1 MQLVV
6 KGHKLDISDSL
17 RNRVSEAFQSLFEK
31 YFGDGIE
38 ADVIF
43 SKHAHEFHSHV
54 KAHIGKGI
62 DLQAEGRGGD
72 AYSSF
77 DEAIEHLAKRLR
89 RYKRRLKD
97 HHKETDR
104 ATSLMAQ
111 QFVIAPLP
119 EEESEEVAIDDSPLI
134 VAESAT
140 EVPSLT
146 VSQAVMRM
154 DLVDAPALMFKNAA
168 HDRLN
173 MVYRRSDGNIGWVDP
188 AQSS

>member
-6 KGHKLDISDSL
+6 KGHKLEVSDSL
-17 RNRVSEAFQSLFEK
+17 RDRVAESFQTLFEK

-38 ADVIF
+38 ANVTF
-43 SKHAHEFHSHV
+43 SKHAHEFHSSV
-54 KAHIGKGI
+54 VAHIGKGI

-97 HHKETDR
+97 HHKNTEQR
-104 ATSLMAQ
+104 FSMAAQ
-111 QFVIAPLP
+111 QFVLAPPADEEP
-119 EEESEEVAIDDSPLI
+119 EQVEDAPLI

-140 EVPSLT
+140 QVPNLT
-146 VSQAVMRM
+146 VSEAVMRM
-154 DLVDAPALMFKNAA
+154 DLGNSPALMFKNAA

-173 MVYRRSDGNIGWVDP
+173 VVYRRPDGNIGWIDP
-188 AQSS
+188 ASQS